1 MKKEHKKE
9 ESQVKV
15 DFRAGRAYGDH
26 EYIGSSKKGVLLAL
40 LPVLIHCR
48 RYTVSDGKMTKAAL
62 QRLFFIEVLS
72 FAFFGIGTTF

>member
-15 DFRAGRAYGDH
+15 DFRTGRAYGDH

-40 LPVLIHCR
+40 LPVLIIA
-48 RYTVSDGKMTKAAL
+48 GGI
-62 QRLFFIEVLS
+62 LFVMVK
-72 FAFFGIGTTF
+72 

>member
-26 EYIGSSKKGVLLAL
+26 EYIGSSKKRRASCFVTSSD
-40 LPVLIHCR
+40 HFR

-62 QRLFFIEVLS
+62 
-72 FAFFGIGTTF
+72 